1 MVLPV
6 AADPLG
12 PLPVRRVERSLDARL
27 GEHDWPATLA
37 AIGQVL
43 REGLTLNRATVIV
56 GENGTGKSTLVEA
69 VAAAYGLAP
78 EGGSTS
84 PRDQDRPTES
94 PLVNDLSLKRGPGAP
109 RWGYFLR
116 AETMHGL
123 FTHLEENPDPRKR
136 EPTFHELSHGESF
149 IAMLNSNRFSGDG
162 FFVMDEPE
170 AGLSFT
176 AQLGLVSALLQI
188 TAQPMTQ
195 VLIATHS
202 PIIAS
207 LPGATILE
215 FDEEGIHERDWED
228 LDVVA
233 HYRAFLSGPGRYLR
247 HLTD

>member
-1 MVLPV
+1 MVLSV

-12 PLPVRRVERSLDARL
+12 PLPVRRVERSRDARL
-27 GEHDWPATLA
+27 GENDWPATLA
-37 AIGQVL
+37 PISQVL
-43 REGLTLNRATVIV
+43 REGLELAPATVVV

-84 PRDQDRPTES
+84 QRPQDRPTES
-94 PLVNDLSLKRGPGAP
+94 PLVQDLSLKRGPGAP

-116 AETMHGL
+116 AETMHDL
-123 FTHLEENPDPRKR
+123 FTHLEENPARHEPR
-136 EPTFHELSHGESF
+136 FHELSHGESF
-149 IAMLNSNRFSGDG
+149 LAMLGSNCFSGDG

-176 AQLGLVSALLQI
+176 AQLGLVIALVQI
-188 TAQPMTQ
+188 VSQPMTQ

-215 FDEEGIHERDWED
+215 FDEDGIHERDWED